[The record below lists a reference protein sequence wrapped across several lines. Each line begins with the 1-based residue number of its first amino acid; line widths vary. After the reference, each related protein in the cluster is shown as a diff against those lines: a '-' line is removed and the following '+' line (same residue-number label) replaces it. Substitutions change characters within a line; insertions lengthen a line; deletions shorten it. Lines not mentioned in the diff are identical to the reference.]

1 MDSGGYWNSSNYNSS
16 NFTIN
21 FEFWELFLG
30 KHVPWSQAVYISIL
44 LIGATANVLL
54 LLAIRKDPLKCFR
67 NPTMYFISNLA
78 IADLLNSL
86 FHLQEMLL
94 SLTKYK
100 SITCLSGAWKR
111 FNLSFLIFVY
121 LLTFPCVSI
130 LALERY
136 VSIARPLWHQV
147 NVTSRLCFVCIAV
160 VWTLGFCTVITDLFS
175 KLTGL
180 ITAYE
185 SVFLLTT
192 TIIYILALISIRK
205 QDSSLA
211 SDNSNSEI
219 VRRMIKKRLKSQNR
233 FLTTVFISNAFL
245 IFGMIPTMVG
255 IYWRYSLE
263 EQMISTN
270 AQVVFYLMDIL
281 YLLNVAANPFLYVWR
296 LPKYRRTFLVMY
308 RCKKL

>member
-16 NFTIN
+16 NFNIN
-21 FEFWELFLG
+21 FEFCELFLG
-30 KHVPWSQAVYISIL
+30 KYVPWSQAVYISIL

-54 LLAIRKDPLKCFR
+54 LLAIRKDPVKCFR

-86 FHLQEMLL
+86 FHFEEMLL

-100 SITCLSGAWKR
+100 STTCLPGVWKR
-111 FNLSFLIFVY
+111 FNLSFFIFVY

-147 NVTSRLCFVCIAV
+147 NVTSRLCCMWIAV
-160 VWTLGFCTVITDLFS
+160 VWTLNFVCTAIIFSFNILF
-175 KLTGL
+175 GL
-180 ITAYE
+180 STAYQ
-185 SVFLLTT
+185 SVFYLST

-211 SDNSNSEI
+211 SDNSNSES
-219 VRRMIKKRLKSQNR
+219 VKRMIKKRLKSQNR
-233 FLTTVFISNAFL
+233 FLTTVFISMQRFPHFWSGPYTSRPA
-245 IFGMIPTMVG
+245 
-255 IYWRYSLE
+255 LE
-263 EQMISTN
+263 
-270 AQVVFYLMDIL
+270 IL
-281 YLLNVAANPFLYVWR
+281 A
-296 LPKYRRTFLVMY
+296 
-308 RCKKL
+308 